1 MSLAVCVCVITHV
14 GDTDSRCRP

>member
-14 GDTDSRCRP
+14 GDTDSHCRP